1 MVEGASANP
10 RVSAQTARFARSA
23 AVVGVAALLACAVGA
38 AARPDQF
45 FRSYLLAFVFWNG
58 LAIGAMAVLMLQYLT
73 GGAWGIAI
81 RRELEAA
88 TRTLPLTA
96 VAFLPLLFGLHRL
109 YEWTHTDAV
118 AADEVLR
125 KKTLYLN
132 TPFFVVRAAIAF
144 AIWLAL
150 AYSLNK
156 WSAEQDRRPDP
167 SVNRRLQLLS
177 GGGLVL
183 YALTTTFT
191 SVDWVMSLEPHW
203 FSTMYGVIFMVGQ
216 ALGAL
221 ALAVAAVVRLSS
233 LEPVSGFLG
242 GRHLHDLGKMM
253 FAFTMFWAYVG
264 FSQYLIVWSG
274 NLPEEISWYLARFR
288 GGWGWVGAAVLV
300 FHFVLP
306 FLLLLSRQANRNPS
320 TLFGA
325 AALLVVM
332 RFVDVSWLVLPSTGA
347 SSATVAPL
355 LAIVTPLGVGGVWL
369 AAFVGRLR
377 PCPVLDYKFVV
388 LAHNTIRGAA
398 GAAVLNAEL
407 MHSEGMLD

>member
-1 MVEGASANP
+1 MLESAG
-10 RVSAQTARFARSA
+10 REVSAEAARFARPA
-23 AVVGVAALLACAVGA
+23 AVVGTVALLACAVGA
-38 AARPDQF
+38 EARPDQF

-58 LAIGAMAVLMLQYLT
+58 LSIGAMAVLMLQYLT

-109 YEWTHTDAV
+109 YEWTHADAV

-125 KKTLYLN
+125 KKALYLN
-132 TPFFVVRAAIAF
+132 TPFFVIRAAIAF
-144 AIWLAL
+144 AIWLGL

-167 SVNRRLQLLS
+167 AVNRRLQLLS

-221 ALAVAAVVRLSS
+221 ALATAAVVRLSS

-253 FAFTMFWAYVG
+253 FAFTMIWAYVG

-274 NLPEEISWYLARFR
+274 NLPEEITWYLARFR

-306 FLLLLSRQANRNPS
+306 FLLLLSRRANRNPA
-320 TLFGA
+320 TLLGA
-325 AALLVVM
+325 ATLLLVM
-332 RFVDVSWLVLPSTGA
+332 RFVDVSWLVLPAFSKGA
-347 SSATVAPL
+347 FRFDWMDLAAPAGLGGLWLAFYVRNLAARPL
-355 LAIVTPLGVGGVWL
+355 L
-369 AAFVGRLR
+369 
-377 PCPVLDYKFVV
+377 PVNDPGFSEA
-388 LAHNTIRGAA
+388 LAHGR
-398 GAAVLNAEL
+398 
-407 MHSEGMLD
+407 D